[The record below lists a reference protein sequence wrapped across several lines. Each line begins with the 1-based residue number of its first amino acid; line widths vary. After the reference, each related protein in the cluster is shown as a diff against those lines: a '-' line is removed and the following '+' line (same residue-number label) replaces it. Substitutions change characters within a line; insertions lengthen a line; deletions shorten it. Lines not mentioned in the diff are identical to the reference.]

1 MGVSVT
7 TKEAS
12 AGTEIVFAKYVVALA
27 PVGVRPFA
35 AAVPMPSTYK
45 FKSAAALPSTFA
57 HTILL
62 IFNSFSASTVNK
74 VAVKVLD
81 KAQP

>member
-1 MGVSVT
+1 MSEIT
-7 TKEAS
+7 SDAS
-12 AGTEIVFAKYVVALA
+12 AGTEIVFAKYVVADA
-27 PVGVRPFA
+27 PVGVKPLA

-45 FKSAAALPSTFA
+45 FKSAALVPSTFA

-62 IFNSFSASTVNK
+62 IFNIFSASTVNK